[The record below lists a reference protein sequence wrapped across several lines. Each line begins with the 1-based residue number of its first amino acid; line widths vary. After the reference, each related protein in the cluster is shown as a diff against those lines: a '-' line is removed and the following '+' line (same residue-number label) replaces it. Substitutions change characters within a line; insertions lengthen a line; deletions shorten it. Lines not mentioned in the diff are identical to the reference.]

1 MKIVT
6 YNVNGLRQRVSQH
19 GSLLKLLNSL
29 DADIICF
36 QETKLQRQDLSVD
49 VTMAEG
55 YEAFF
60 SCTRTSSKGRL
71 GYSGVA
77 TFCRVSSAF
86 STKEVA
92 LPVAAEEGF
101 TGLLESSKMQDTVVS
116 DLFIEKS
123 LHGEGIEHVT
133 KDTLLKV
140 DSEGRCIITDH
151 VLFNLYGPRAD
162 CDDKERTNFKFLFYK
177 LLQRR
182 WESLLTHGRR
192 VVVVGDLNI
201 APFAIDRC
209 DAEPEFEK
217 NVFRTWLRSMLREC
231 GGPFVD
237 VFRSKHPCREGAY
250 TCFSPCI
257 GAEEFNYGSRIDHI
271 LTAGP
276 CLHENHV
283 SEKHSLFD
291 CHVGESDIMIQFLRG
306 NFDGRPKWLG
316 GRSIKLE
323 GSDHVPVY
331 IILNGI
337 PNLLE
342 HSTPPLAVRYI
353 PEVHGWQQ
361 TIVPFLRKRQLPDA
375 NEHSV
380 LPEIL
385 IDDNVAS
392 ENGCEGSV
400 ESLDNR
406 MSLKCGE
413 LSISTRFSLDQDQ
426 GSPHTLGHKI
436 NEDISTECSKP
447 SASALDMERNT
458 LLHKI
463 KVPVKKVKCTAYS
476 QLTLRSYFKKSKPN
490 SDCDVDKTNSD
501 ELLDL
506 YDNGK
511 NSDNLLCGTDLIAAK
526 SSWSDVEDHNC
537 GVDIPCKSL
546 HPQDQADTCSSS
558 CSKTENRNIALLD
571 WQRIQQKMRMSIPL
585 CKGHSEPC
593 VARSVKKGGP
603 NVGRRFYLIQ
613 KQTVVTLNGLVK
625 GLSVGIDV
633 IILWKFIPS
642 WYV

>member
-49 VTMAEG
+49 VTMVEG

-86 STKEVA
+86 SSKEVA

-123 LHGEGIEHVT
+123 LRAEEGIELVT
-133 KDTLLKV
+133 KENLLKV

-151 VLFNLYGPRAD
+151 GHFVLFNLYGPRAD
-162 CDDKERTNFKFLFYK
+162 VDDKERTNFKFLFYK

-182 WESLLTHGRR
+182 WESLLTNGRR

-331 IILNGI
+331 IILNDI

-342 HSTPPLAVRYI
+342 HSTPPLSVRYI

-361 TIVPFLRKRQLPDA
+361 TIVPFLRKRQLPDS
-375 NEHSV
+375 N
-380 LPEIL
+380 EIL
-385 IDDNVAS
+385 IDDNVSS
-392 ENGCEGSV
+392 ENGGEGSV

-406 MSLKCGE
+406 MSLKCGK
-413 LSISTRFSLDQDQ
+413 LSISTRFSLDLDQ
-426 GSPHTLGHKI
+426 ASPHTLDHKI
-436 NEDISTECSKP
+436 SEDISTESSKP
-447 SASALDMERNT
+447 STSALDMERNT
-458 LLHKI
+458 FLHKM

-476 QLTLRSYFKKSKPN
+476 QLSLRSYFKKSKPN
-490 SDCDVDKTNSD
+490 SDCDIEKTNSD

-506 YDNGK
+506 HDNGK

-526 SSWSDVEDHNC
+526 SSLSDVEDHNC
-537 GVDIPCKSL
+537 GTDS
-546 HPQDQADTCSSS
+546 CSSS
-558 CSKTENRNIALLD
+558 CSKTENRNIALLE

-603 NVGRRFYLIQ
+603 NVGRRFYVCARAQ
-613 KQTVVTLNGLVK
+613 GPAANPEANCGHFEWASKR
-625 GLSVGIDV
+625 S
-633 IILWKFIPS
+633 
-642 WYV
+642 

>member
-36 QETKLQRQDLSVD
+36 QETKLQRQELSVD

-55 YEAFF
+55 YEAFV
-60 SCTRTSSKGRL
+60 SCTRTSIKGRL

-101 TGLLESSKMQDTVVS
+101 TGLLESLKKQETVVR
-116 DLFIEKS
+116 DLFIEKI
-123 LHGEGIEHVT
+123 LDEEGFEQMT
-133 KDTLLKV
+133 KEDLLKV

-151 VLFNLYGPRAD
+151 GHFVLFNLYGPRAD
-162 CDDKERTNFKFLFYK
+162 GDDKERTHFKFLFYK

-182 WESLLTHGRR
+182 WESLLAHGRR

-209 DAEPEFEK
+209 DAEAEFEK
-217 NVFRTWLRSMLREC
+217 NTLRTWLRSMLKEC

-250 TCFSPCI
+250 TCFAPCI

-271 LTAGP
+271 LIAGP
-276 CLHENHV
+276 CLHENQS

-291 CHVGESDIMIQFLRG
+291 CHVGGSDIMMQFIRG
-306 NFDGRPKWLG
+306 NFVGRPKWIG

-323 GSDHVPVY
+323 GSDHVPVFM
-331 IILNGI
+331 IFNDI
-337 PNLLE
+337 PDLPE
-342 HSTPPLAVRYI
+342 HSTPALAVRYV
-353 PEVHGWQQ
+353 PEVRGWQQ

-375 NEHSV
+375 NEHSAHV
-380 LPEIL
+380 T
-385 IDDNVAS
+385 S
-392 ENGCEGSV
+392 ENGGEGSV
-400 ESLDNR
+400 ASLDNSL
-406 MSLKCGE
+406 SLKCGKA
-413 LSISTRFSLDQDQ
+413 SILANFSFDLDQA
-426 GSPHTLGHKI
+426 SPQTSDHKI
-436 NEDISTECSKP
+436 SQEICAESNKP
-447 SASALDMERNT
+447 SSSCLNMGKNS
-458 LLHKI
+458 LSHKT
-463 KVPVKKVKCTAYS
+463 KVPVKKVKCAAYS
-476 QLTLRSYFKKSKPN
+476 QLTLRSYFQQPKLG
-490 SDCDVDKTNSD
+490 SDCIVEGKNAD
-501 ELLDL
+501 ESLDR

-511 NSDNLLCGTDLIAAK
+511 ISDDLSCGTDLISVK
-526 SSWSDVEDHNC
+526 SSLLDVGNYNC
-537 GVDIPCKSL
+537 GADFPGKGFRSE
-546 HPQDQADTCSSS
+546 DQTDECLSSS
-558 CSKTENRNIALLD
+558 SQSESRNIALLE
-571 WQRIQQKMRMSIPL
+571 WQKIQQKMKKSIPL

-593 VARSVKKGGP
+593 VARSVKKEGANLGRGFYVCARAQGP
-603 NVGRRFYLIQ
+603 AANPEANCGHFQWVNKRHRRQ
-613 KQTVVTLNGLVK
+613 N
-625 GLSVGIDV
+625 
-633 IILWKFIPS
+633 
-642 WYV
+642 